1 MKYTK
6 RIVREECKERA
17 HKYFDDILGKNN
29 VTRALDRRRKYAG
42 R

>member
-1 MKYTK
+1 MK
-6 RIVREECKERA
+6 RVVREECKEKA
-17 HKYFDDILGKNN
+17 HYYFDDILGKNN